1 MQTARKK
8 NPSQNC
14 ALQLHALF
22 HSIFHIFILL
32 ELFSAFATFVK
43 EVEIEKKNEERKRE
57 KTISSCTCIRTCA
70 IVHKI
75 VIWKIYGG

>member
-43 EVEIEKKNEERKRE
+43 EVEIEKKTKRE
-57 KTISSCTCIRTCA
+57 RGKKPSPVVLAFALVPSYTKS
-70 IVHKI
+70 
-75 VIWKIYGG
+75 

>member
-43 EVEIEKKNEERKRE
+43 EVEIEKKRKERERE
-57 KTISSCTCIRTCA
+57 RGKKPSPVVLAFALVPSYTKS
-70 IVHKI
+70 
-75 VIWKIYGG
+75 

>member
-43 EVEIEKKNEERKRE
+43 EVEIEKKKTKRE
-57 KTISSCTCIRTCA
+57 RGKKPSPVVLAFALVPSYTKS
-70 IVHKI
+70 
-75 VIWKIYGG
+75 